1 MFIQGGRPAAELEW
15 LKDGKPV
22 TELQKVGK
30 DHDWM
35 LGIDFFTNKTL
46 HEEDQSWRLL
56 QQLKSEVN
64 KLLLDKNF
72 PERIIWQN
80 F

>member
-30 DHDWM
+30 DYDWV
-35 LGIDFFTNKTL
+35 LGMFFS
-46 HEEDQSWRLL
+46 QI
-56 QQLKSEVN
+56 
-64 KLLLDKNF
+64 KLCMRKLTIVTAV
-72 PERIIWQN
+72 EI
-80 F
+80 

>member
-30 DHDWM
+30 DHVLM
-35 LGIDFFTNKTL
+35 LGMIFY
-46 HEEDQSWRLL
+46 
-56 QQLKSEVN
+56 KS
-64 KLLLDKNF
+64 NF
-72 PERIIWQN
+72 A
-80 F
+80 

>member
-30 DHDWM
+30 AYMIECWE
-35 LGIDFFTNKTL
+35 GF
-46 HEEDQSWRLL
+46 L
-56 QQLKSEVN
+56 QIKRCMRTIKVDDCYSS
-64 KLLLDKNF
+64 
-72 PERIIWQN
+72 
-80 F
+80 